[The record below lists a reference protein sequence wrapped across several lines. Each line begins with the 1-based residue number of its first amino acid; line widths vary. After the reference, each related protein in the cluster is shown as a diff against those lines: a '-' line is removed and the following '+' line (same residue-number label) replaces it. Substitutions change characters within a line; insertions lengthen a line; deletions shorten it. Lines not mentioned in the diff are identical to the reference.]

1 MHTHLTPL
9 ACITGNRMIAADV
22 DGSLR
27 LIWDDAAFRLPIY
40 DLPHL
45 AAALDDWE
53 QAEDLPSL
61 RRGYYRLC
69 ASPDGGLQLW
79 LNNAGLCL
87 SRHDLRQLA
96 DLLRQADE
104 QLQQPVLHNGSPFS
118 GAYRV
123 LETSSGSFW
132 QN

>member
-1 MHTHLTPL
+1 MHTQLTPL
-9 ACITGNRMIAADV
+9 AALAGNRMIAADA

-27 LIWDDAAFRLPIY
+27 LIWGDAAFRLPIY

-79 LNNAGLCL
+79 MNNAGLCL
-87 SRHDLRQLA
+87 SRHDLRLLA
-96 DLLRQADE
+96 ELLRQADE
-104 QLQQPVLHNGSPFS
+104 QLRQPVLANGSLFS

-123 LETSSGSFW
+123 LPTSGASYSA
-132 QN
+132 N